1 MKDIN
6 FNISYYSVIWFIL
19 LGIGIFML
27 FRFLKKL
34 INYWVPERKNRTL
47 KFERLLPVFEGIIWF
62 SWVIWGV
69 QGVFNNKLVYS
80 LIILGL
86 LVVIILSLSW
96 FAIRDFIAGVILK
109 LEGAF
114 NIGERIKV
122 KEMEGRVKELG
133 YFGMKLENF
142 QGEIISVP
150 YSSVSGVT
158 RVQSKSNDKVKNHS
172 FQLDLPKKHAPAE
185 TIEKIR
191 ESILNTPW
199 TSITKTPHVQLVSDS
214 DNYYT
219 FDIIVYSLH
228 SRYFQKIETHLQK
241 WGNRMENGH

>member
-19 LGIGIFML
+19 LGIGIFLL

-34 INYWVPERKNRTL
+34 INYWIPERKNRTL
-47 KFERLLPVFEGIIWF
+47 KYERLLPVLEGIIWF

-86 LVVIILSLSW
+86 LVVIIISLFW

-142 QGEIISVP
+142 QGEIISMP
-150 YSSVSGVT
+150 YSAVSGVT

-172 FQLDLPKKHAPAE
+172 FQFELSRKYAPVE
-185 TIEKIR
+185 SIEKIR

-199 TSITKTPHVQLVSDS
+199 ASVTKPPHIQLINNSQEH
-214 DNYYT
+214 YT

-228 SRYFQKIETHLQK
+228 PRYFQKIETHLQK
-241 WGNRMENGH
+241 WGNRVEESG